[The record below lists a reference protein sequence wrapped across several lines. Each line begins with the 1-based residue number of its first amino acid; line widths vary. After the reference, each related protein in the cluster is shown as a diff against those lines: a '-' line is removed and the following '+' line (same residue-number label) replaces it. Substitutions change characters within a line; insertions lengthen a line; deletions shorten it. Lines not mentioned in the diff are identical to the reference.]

1 MSMNRQLLSFKSTH
15 LLLIILVSLALF
27 ACVPGGACGGIT
39 RPAGWSSGVVQDSIL
54 YTGTMQG
61 EIIAID
67 AVSGDYIWHFEPSIG
82 EESDRAF
89 YGDPII
95 VDNLIYAAGYDG
107 YLYTISKS
115 DGSLWEQ
122 PIPIGENKDSVV
134 GGVEYGDG
142 VVN

>member
-61 EIIAID
+61 EIIAMFPEIT
-67 AVSGDYIWHFEPSIG
+67 
-82 EESDRAF
+82 
-89 YGDPII
+89 YGIL
-95 VDNLIYAAGYDG
+95 NL
-107 YLYTISKS
+107 L
-115 DGSLWEQ
+115 
-122 PIPIGENKDSVV
+122 SVKKV
-134 GGVEYGDG
+134 IERFMETL
-142 VVN
+142 